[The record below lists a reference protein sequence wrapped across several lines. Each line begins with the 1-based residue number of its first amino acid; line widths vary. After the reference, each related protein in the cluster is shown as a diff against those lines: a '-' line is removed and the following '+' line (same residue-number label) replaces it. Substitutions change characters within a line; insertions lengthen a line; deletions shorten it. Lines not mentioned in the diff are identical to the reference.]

1 MRTAPLG
8 RMRARR
14 LGGLCLAMLLAAVLV
29 AGCGGGG
36 GGSFTLP
43 SNATL
48 PNGGGGRG
56 GSGGGGQTT
65 TETVSPPP
73 QTQKPSTNDQDETT
87 NWALIALI
95 AGAVVLVALIGW
107 LIARSRG
114 ARGRYSRA
122 VNDIYAEGVTVHDRL
137 ATLGPQ
143 PGAVIAGVD
152 PMLDKLTADAR
163 RLQPSAPNDQARA
176 AMEDLLRDLVAIR
189 SAVSAIETTGAAAE
203 TVDLPGRL
211 ASMRA
216 SLDRVLATR

>member
-8 RMRARR
+8 RLRAGR
-14 LGGLCLAMLLAAVLV
+14 LGGLCFAILLSAVIV
-29 AGCGGGG
+29 VGCGGGG

-48 PNGGGGRG
+48 PTGGGGGG
-56 GSGGGGQTT
+56 GSGGQTT
-65 TETVSPPP
+65 TETVSPPADE
-73 QTQKPSTNDQDETT
+73 QKTNATNQDEST

-122 VNDIYAEGVTVHDRL
+122 INDIYAEGVTVHDRL

-143 PGAVIAGVD
+143 PGAAIAGVD
-152 PMLDKLTADAR
+152 PMLDKLTADTR
-163 RLQPSAPNDQARA
+163 RLQASAPNDQARA
-176 AMEDLLRDLVAIR
+176 ALEDLLRDLVAIR

-211 ASMRA
+211 ASLRA
-216 SLDRVLATR
+216 SLERVLATR

>member
-1 MRTAPLG
+1 MQ
-8 RMRARR
+8 RR
-14 LGGLCLAMLLAAVLV
+14 LGGLCLAILLSAVLV
-29 AGCGGGG
+29 VGCGGGG

-48 PNGGGGRG
+48 PTGGGGG
-56 GSGGGGQTT
+56 GGGGGQTT

-73 QTQKPSTNDQDETT
+73 ETQKTNANNQDEST

-143 PGAVIAGVD
+143 PGAAIAGVD

-176 AMEDLLRDLVAIR
+176 ALEDLLRDLVAIR

-211 ASMRA
+211 ASLRA
-216 SLDRVLATR
+216 SLDRVLAAR

>member
-1 MRTAPLG
+1 
-8 RMRARR
+8 
-14 LGGLCLAMLLAAVLV
+14 VLV
-29 AGCGGGG
+29 VGCGGGG

-48 PNGGGGRG
+48 PTGGGGG
-56 GSGGGGQTT
+56 GGGGGGQTT

-73 QTQKPSTNDQDETT
+73 ETQKTNTNNQDET

-143 PGAVIAGVD
+143 PGAAIAGVD

-176 AMEDLLRDLVAIR
+176 ALEDLLRDLVAIR

-203 TVDLPGRL
+203 TVDLAGRL
-211 ASMRA
+211 ASLRA
-216 SLDRVLATR
+216 SLDRVLAAR

>member
-1 MRTAPLG
+1 
-8 RMRARR
+8 
-14 LGGLCLAMLLAAVLV
+14 VLV
-29 AGCGGGG
+29 VGCGGGG

-48 PNGGGGRG
+48 PTGGGGG
-56 GSGGGGQTT
+56 GGGGGQTT

-73 QTQKPSTNDQDETT
+73 ETQKTNTNNQDET

-143 PGAVIAGVD
+143 PGAAIAGVD

-176 AMEDLLRDLVAIR
+176 ALEDLLRDLVAIR

-211 ASMRA
+211 ASLRA
-216 SLDRVLATR
+216 SLDRVLASR

>member
-1 MRTAPLG
+1 M
-8 RMRARR
+8 
-14 LGGLCLAMLLAAVLV
+14 
-29 AGCGGGG
+29 
-36 GGSFTLP
+36 
-43 SNATL
+43 
-48 PNGGGGRG
+48 
-56 GSGGGGQTT
+56 
-65 TETVSPPP
+65 SPPP
-73 QTQKPSTNDQDETT
+73 ETQKTNANNQGEST

-143 PGAVIAGVD
+143 PGAAIAGVD

-176 AMEDLLRDLVAIR
+176 ALEDLLRDLVAIR

-203 TVDLPGRL
+203 TVDLAGRL

-216 SLDRVLATR
+216 SLDRVLAAR

>member
-1 MRTAPLG
+1 
-8 RMRARR
+8 MRARR

-48 PNGGGGRG
+48 PNGGGGG
-56 GSGGGGQTT
+56 GGGGGQTT

-73 QTQKPSTNDQDETT
+73 QTQKPSTNNQDET

-95 AGAVVLVALIGW
+95 AGAVVLVALSGW
-107 LIARSRG
+107 LIARRRG
-114 ARGRYSRA
+114 ARGRYGQA

-143 PGAVIAGVD
+143 PGAAIAGVD

-163 RLQPSAPNDQARA
+163 RLQPSAPNDEARA
-176 AMEDLLRDLVAIR
+176 ALEDLLRDLVAIR

>member
-8 RMRARR
+8 RSCARR
-14 LGGLCLAMLLAAVLV
+14 LGGPCLAILLSAVLV
-29 AGCGGGG
+29 VGCGGGG

-48 PNGGGGRG
+48 PTGAGGG
-56 GSGGGGQTT
+56 GGGGQTT

-73 QTQKPSTNDQDETT
+73 ETQKTSANNQDEST

-143 PGAVIAGVD
+143 PGAAIAGVD

-176 AMEDLLRDLVAIR
+176 ALEDLLRDLVAIR

-203 TVDLPGRL
+203 TVDLAGRL
-211 ASMRA
+211 ALLRA
-216 SLDRVLATR
+216 SLDRVLAAR

>member
-1 MRTAPLG
+1 MRTAPSG
-8 RMRARR
+8 RTRAPR
-14 LGGLCLAMLLAAVLV
+14 LGGLCLAILLSAVLV
-29 AGCGGGG
+29 VGCGGGG

-48 PNGGGGRG
+48 PTGAGGGG
-56 GSGGGGQTT
+56 GGGGQTT

-73 QTQKPSTNDQDETT
+73 ATQKTNANNQNQST

-143 PGAVIAGVD
+143 PGAAIAGVD

-176 AMEDLLRDLVAIR
+176 ALEDLLRDLVAIR

-203 TVDLPGRL
+203 TVDLAGRL

-216 SLDRVLATR
+216 SLDRVLAAR

>member
-36 GGSFTLP
+36 GGSFMLP

-48 PNGGGGRG
+48 PNGGGG
-56 GSGGGGQTT
+56 GGGQTT
-65 TETVSPPP
+65 TETVPPP
-73 QTQKPSTNDQDETT
+73 QTQQTSANNQGEST

-107 LIARSRG
+107 LIARRRG
-114 ARGRYSRA
+114 ARGRYGQA

-143 PGAVIAGVD
+143 PGAAIAGVD

-163 RLQPSAPNDQARA
+163 RLQPSAPNDEARA
-176 AMEDLLRDLVAIR
+176 ALEDLLRDLVAIR

>member
-1 MRTAPLG
+1 
-8 RMRARR
+8 
-14 LGGLCLAMLLAAVLV
+14 VLV
-29 AGCGGGG
+29 VGCGGGGG

-48 PNGGGGRG
+48 PTGAGGG
-56 GSGGGGQTT
+56 GGGGQTT

-73 QTQKPSTNDQDETT
+73 ETQTNANNQDEST

-143 PGAVIAGVD
+143 PGAAIAGVD

-176 AMEDLLRDLVAIR
+176 ALEDLLRDLVAIR

-203 TVDLPGRL
+203 TVDLAGRL
-211 ASMRA
+211 ALLRA
-216 SLDRVLATR
+216 SLDRVLAAR

>member
-8 RMRARR
+8 RTRARR
-14 LGGLCLAMLLAAVLV
+14 LVGLCLAVLLAAVLV
-29 AGCGGGG
+29 VGCGGGG

-48 PNGGGGRG
+48 PTGGGGG
-56 GSGGGGQTT
+56 GGGGGGQTT

-73 QTQKPSTNDQDETT
+73 ETQKPSTNNQDET

-143 PGAVIAGVD
+143 PGAAIAGVD

-176 AMEDLLRDLVAIR
+176 ALEDLLRDLVAIR

>member
-14 LGGLCLAMLLAAVLV
+14 LGGLCLAILLSAVIV
-29 AGCGGGG
+29 VGCGGGG

-48 PNGGGGRG
+48 PTGGGGG
-56 GSGGGGQTT
+56 GGGGGQTT
-65 TETVSPPP
+65 TETGSPPP
-73 QTQKPSTNDQDETT
+73 QAQKTNATNQDEST

-143 PGAVIAGVD
+143 PGAAIAGVD

-163 RLQPSAPNDQARA
+163 RLQASAPNDQARA
-176 AMEDLLRDLVAIR
+176 ALEDLLRDLVAIR
-189 SAVSAIETTGAAAE
+189 SAVSAIETTGAATE

-211 ASMRA
+211 TSLRA
-216 SLDRVLATR
+216 SLERVLATR

>member
-1 MRTAPLG
+1 
-8 RMRARR
+8 MRARR
-14 LGGLCLAMLLAAVLV
+14 LNGLCLAMLLAAVLV
-29 AGCGGGG
+29 VGCGGGG

-48 PNGGGGRG
+48 PTGGGGG
-56 GSGGGGQTT
+56 GGGGGQTT
-65 TETVSPPP
+65 TETVSPPSTT
-73 QTQKPSTNDQDETT
+73 QTPSTNNQDET

-114 ARGRYSRA
+114 AHGRYSRA

-143 PGAVIAGVD
+143 PGAAIAGVD

-176 AMEDLLRDLVAIR
+176 ALEDLLRDLVAIR

>member
-1 MRTAPLG
+1 MRTARLG

-14 LGGLCLAMLLAAVLV
+14 LVGLCLAMLLAAVLAV
-29 AGCGGGG
+29 GCGGGG

-48 PNGGGGRG
+48 PTGGGGG
-56 GSGGGGQTT
+56 GGGGQTT

-73 QTQKPSTNDQDETT
+73 QTQQTNANNQGEST

-143 PGAVIAGVD
+143 PGAAIAGVD

-176 AMEDLLRDLVAIR
+176 ALEDLLRDLVAIR

>member
-1 MRTAPLG
+1 
-8 RMRARR
+8 
-14 LGGLCLAMLLAAVLV
+14 VLV
-29 AGCGGGG
+29 VGCGGGG

-48 PNGGGGRG
+48 PTGGGGG
-56 GSGGGGQTT
+56 GGGGGQTT

-73 QTQKPSTNDQDETT
+73 ETQKTNTNNQDET

-95 AGAVVLVALIGW
+95 AGAVVLVVLIGW

-143 PGAVIAGVD
+143 PGAAIAGVD

-176 AMEDLLRDLVAIR
+176 ALEDLLRDLVAIR

-211 ASMRA
+211 ASLRA
-216 SLDRVLATR
+216 SLDRVLASR

>member
-8 RMRARR
+8 RTRARR
-14 LGGLCLAMLLAAVLV
+14 LVGPWLAVLLAAVLV
-29 AGCGGGG
+29 VGCGGGG

-48 PNGGGGRG
+48 PTGSGGGGG
-56 GSGGGGQTT
+56 GGGGQTT

-73 QTQKPSTNDQDETT
+73 ETQKPSTNNQDET

-143 PGAVIAGVD
+143 PGAAIAGVD

-176 AMEDLLRDLVAIR
+176 ALEDLLRDLVAIR

-211 ASMRA
+211 ASLRA
-216 SLDRVLATR
+216 SLDRVLASR

>member
-1 MRTAPLG
+1 MRTAPSG
-8 RMRARR
+8 RTRARR
-14 LGGLCLAMLLAAVLV
+14 LGGLCLAILLTAVLV
-29 AGCGGGG
+29 VGCGGGG

-48 PNGGGGRG
+48 PTGGGGG
-56 GSGGGGQTT
+56 GGGGGGQTT

-73 QTQKPSTNDQDETT
+73 ETQKTNTNNQDET

-143 PGAVIAGVD
+143 PGAAIAGVD

-176 AMEDLLRDLVAIR
+176 ALEDLLRDLVAIR

-211 ASMRA
+211 ASLRA
-216 SLDRVLATR
+216 SLDRVLAAR

>member
-1 MRTAPLG
+1 MRTARLG
-8 RMRARR
+8 RMPARR
-14 LGGLCLAMLLAAVLV
+14 LVGLCLAMLLAAVLV
-29 AGCGGGG
+29 VGCGGGG

-48 PNGGGGRG
+48 PTGGAGG
-56 GSGGGGQTT
+56 GGGGQTT

-73 QTQKPSTNDQDETT
+73 TTQTPSTNNQDET

-122 VNDIYAEGVTVHDRL
+122 VNDICAEGVTVHDRL

-143 PGAVIAGVD
+143 PGAAIAGVD

-176 AMEDLLRDLVAIR
+176 ALEDLLRDLIAIR

>member
-14 LGGLCLAMLLAAVLV
+14 LGGLCLAILV
-29 AGCGGGG
+29 AATLVVGCGGGG

-48 PNGGGGRG
+48 PSGGGG
-56 GSGGGGQTT
+56 GGGGQTT
-65 TETVSPPP
+65 TETVSPAPE
-73 QTQKPSTNDQDETT
+73 TQKSQKQEDST

-107 LIARSRG
+107 LIARHRG

-143 PGAVIAGVD
+143 PGAAIAGVD

-176 AMEDLLRDLVAIR
+176 ALEDLLRDLVAIR
-189 SAVSAIETTGAAAE
+189 SAVSAIETSGAAAE

-216 SLDRVLATR
+216 SLDRVLAAR

>member
-1 MRTAPLG
+1 
-8 RMRARR
+8 MRARR
-14 LGGLCLAMLLAAVLV
+14 LGGLCLAVLLAAVLV
-29 AGCGGGG
+29 VGCGGGG

-48 PNGGGGRG
+48 PTGGGG
-56 GSGGGGQTT
+56 GGGGQTT

-73 QTQKPSTNDQDETT
+73 ETQKTNANNQDET

-143 PGAVIAGVD
+143 PGAAIAGVD

-176 AMEDLLRDLVAIR
+176 ALEDLLRDLVAIR
-189 SAVSAIETTGAAAE
+189 SAVSAIEPTGAAAE
-203 TVDLPGRL
+203 SVDLPGRL
-211 ASMRA
+211 TSMRA
-216 SLDRVLATR
+216 SLDRVLGTR

>member
-29 AGCGGGG
+29 AGCGGRG

-48 PNGGGGRG
+48 PNGGGGG
-56 GSGGGGQTT
+56 GGGGQTT

-73 QTQKPSTNDQDETT
+73 ETQKANANKQDEST

-95 AGAVVLVALIGW
+95 TGAVVLVALIGW
-107 LIARSRG
+107 LVARSRG
-114 ARGRYSRA
+114 ARGRYSSA

-143 PGAVIAGVD
+143 PGAAIAGVD

-176 AMEDLLRDLVAIR
+176 ALEDLLRDLVAIR

>member
-1 MRTAPLG
+1 
-8 RMRARR
+8 MRARR
-14 LGGLCLAMLLAAVLV
+14 LGGLCLAMLLSAVLV
-29 AGCGGGG
+29 VGCGGGG

-48 PNGGGGRG
+48 PNGGGG
-56 GSGGGGQTT
+56 GGGQTT
-65 TETVSPPP
+65 TETVSPP
-73 QTQKPSTNDQDETT
+73 QTQQTSANNQGEST

-95 AGAVVLVALIGW
+95 AGAVALVALIGW

-143 PGAVIAGVD
+143 PGAAIAGVD

-176 AMEDLLRDLVAIR
+176 ALEDLLRDLVAIR

>member
-1 MRTAPLG
+1 
-8 RMRARR
+8 
-14 LGGLCLAMLLAAVLV
+14 VLV
-29 AGCGGGG
+29 VGCGGGG

-48 PNGGGGRG
+48 PTGGGGG
-56 GSGGGGQTT
+56 GGGGGGQTT

-73 QTQKPSTNDQDETT
+73 ETQKTNTNNQDET

-137 ATLGPQ
+137 ATLGPR
-143 PGAVIAGVD
+143 PGAAIAGVD

-176 AMEDLLRDLVAIR
+176 ALEDLLRDLVAIR

-211 ASMRA
+211 ASLRA
-216 SLDRVLATR
+216 SLDRVLAAR

>member
-1 MRTAPLG
+1 
-8 RMRARR
+8 MRARR

-29 AGCGGGG
+29 VGCGGGG
-36 GGSFTLP
+36 GASFTLP

-48 PNGGGGRG
+48 PSGGGGG
-56 GSGGGGQTT
+56 GGGGGQTT
-65 TETVSPPP
+65 TGTVSPPP
-73 QTQKPSTNDQDETT
+73 QTQKTSASKQEEST

-107 LIARSRG
+107 LIARKRG

-122 VNDIYAEGVTVHDRL
+122 VNDIYAEGVTLHDRL

-143 PGAVIAGVD
+143 PGAAIAGVD

-176 AMEDLLRDLVAIR
+176 ALEDLLRDLVAIR

-211 ASMRA
+211 ATMRA

>member
-8 RMRARR
+8 RTRARR
-14 LGGLCLAMLLAAVLV
+14 LVGLCLAVLLAAVLV
-29 AGCGGGG
+29 VGCGGGG

-48 PNGGGGRG
+48 PTGGGGG
-56 GSGGGGQTT
+56 GGGGGGQTT

-73 QTQKPSTNDQDETT
+73 TTQKTNANNQDET

-143 PGAVIAGVD
+143 PGAAIAGVD

-176 AMEDLLRDLVAIR
+176 ALEDLLRDLVAIR

>member
-1 MRTAPLG
+1 MR
-8 RMRARR
+8 RM
-14 LGGLCLAMLLAAVLV
+14 GGLCLAILLSAVLV
-29 AGCGGGG
+29 VGCGGGG

-48 PNGGGGRG
+48 PTGAGGGG
-56 GSGGGGQTT
+56 GGGGQTT

-73 QTQKPSTNDQDETT
+73 ETQKTNANNQDEST

-143 PGAVIAGVD
+143 PGAAIAGVD

-176 AMEDLLRDLVAIR
+176 ALEDLLRDLVAIR

-211 ASMRA
+211 ASLRA
-216 SLDRVLATR
+216 SLDRVLAAR

>member
-1 MRTAPLG
+1 MRSAPSG
-8 RMRARR
+8 RTRAPR
-14 LGGLCLAMLLAAVLV
+14 LGGLCLAFLLSAVLMV
-29 AGCGGGG
+29 GCGGGG

-48 PNGGGGRG
+48 PTGAGGGGG
-56 GSGGGGQTT
+56 GGGGQTT
-65 TETVSPPP
+65 TETVSPPSA
-73 QTQKPSTNDQDETT
+73 TQKTNANNQNQST

-137 ATLGPQ
+137 ATLGPR
-143 PGAVIAGVD
+143 PGAAIAGVD

-176 AMEDLLRDLVAIR
+176 ALEDLLRDLVAIR

-203 TVDLPGRL
+203 TVDLAGRL

-216 SLDRVLATR
+216 SLDRVLAAR

>member
-1 MRTAPLG
+1 MRTAPSG
-8 RMRARR
+8 RTRARR
-14 LGGLCLAMLLAAVLV
+14 LGGLCLAILLSAVLV
-29 AGCGGGG
+29 VGCGGGG

-48 PNGGGGRG
+48 PTGAGGGG
-56 GSGGGGQTT
+56 GGGGQTT
-65 TETVSPPP
+65 TETLSPPP
-73 QTQKPSTNDQDETT
+73 LAPATSSTKQEDST

-95 AGAVVLVALIGW
+95 VGAVVLVALIGW

-143 PGAVIAGVD
+143 PGAAIAGVD

-176 AMEDLLRDLVAIR
+176 ALEDLLRDLVAIR

-211 ASMRA
+211 ASLRA
-216 SLDRVLATR
+216 SLDRVLAAR

>member
-1 MRTAPLG
+1 M
-8 RMRARR
+8 
-14 LGGLCLAMLLAAVLV
+14 GGLCLAILLSAVLV
-29 AGCGGGG
+29 VGCGGGG

-48 PNGGGGRG
+48 PTGGAGGG
-56 GSGGGGQTT
+56 GGGGQTT

-73 QTQKPSTNDQDETT
+73 ETQKTNANNQGEST

-143 PGAVIAGVD
+143 PGAAIAGVD

-176 AMEDLLRDLVAIR
+176 ALEDLLRDLVAIR

-203 TVDLPGRL
+203 TVDLAGRL

-216 SLDRVLATR
+216 SLDRVLAAR

>member
-1 MRTAPLG
+1 V
-8 RMRARR
+8 
-14 LGGLCLAMLLAAVLV
+14 LLAAVLV
-29 AGCGGGG
+29 VGCGGGG

-48 PNGGGGRG
+48 PTGGGGG
-56 GSGGGGQTT
+56 GGGGGGQTT

-73 QTQKPSTNDQDETT
+73 ETQKPSTNNQDET

-143 PGAVIAGVD
+143 PGAAIAGVD

-163 RLQPSAPNDQARA
+163 RLQPSAPNDEARA
-176 AMEDLLRDLVAIR
+176 ALEDLLRDLVAIR

>member
-1 MRTAPLG
+1 
-8 RMRARR
+8 
-14 LGGLCLAMLLAAVLV
+14 VLV
-29 AGCGGGG
+29 VGCGGGG

-48 PNGGGGRG
+48 PTGGGGG
-56 GSGGGGQTT
+56 GGGGGGQTT

-73 QTQKPSTNDQDETT
+73 ETQKTNTNNQDET

-143 PGAVIAGVD
+143 PGAAIAGVD

-176 AMEDLLRDLVAIR
+176 ALEDLLRDLVAIR

-203 TVDLPGRL
+203 TVDLAGRL

-216 SLDRVLATR
+216 SLDRVLAAR

>member
-1 MRTAPLG
+1 
-8 RMRARR
+8 MRARR
-14 LGGLCLAMLLAAVLV
+14 LGGLCLAIILAAVLV
-29 AGCGGGG
+29 VGCGGGG

-48 PNGGGGRG
+48 PNGGGG
-56 GSGGGGQTT
+56 GGQTT

-73 QTQKPSTNDQDETT
+73 ETQKPSANNQDET

-143 PGAVIAGVD
+143 PGAAIAGVD

-176 AMEDLLRDLVAIR
+176 ALDDLLRDLVAIR

>member
-1 MRTAPLG
+1 MRTAPWG
-8 RMRARR
+8 RTHARR
-14 LGGLCLAMLLAAVLV
+14 LGGLCLAILLSAVLV
-29 AGCGGGG
+29 VGCGGGSG

-48 PNGGGGRG
+48 PTGAGGGG
-56 GSGGGGQTT
+56 GGGGQTT

-73 QTQKPSTNDQDETT
+73 ETQKTNANNQDEST

-95 AGAVVLVALIGW
+95 VGAVVLVALIGW

-143 PGAVIAGVD
+143 PGAAIAGVD

-176 AMEDLLRDLVAIR
+176 ALEDLLRDLVAIR

-211 ASMRA
+211 ASLRA
-216 SLDRVLATR
+216 SLDRVLAAR

>member
-14 LGGLCLAMLLAAVLV
+14 LGGLCLAMLLSAVLV
-29 AGCGGGG
+29 VGCGGGG

-48 PNGGGGRG
+48 PNGGGG
-56 GSGGGGQTT
+56 GGGQTT
-65 TETVSPPP
+65 TETVSPP
-73 QTQKPSTNDQDETT
+73 QTQQTSANNQGEST

-95 AGAVVLVALIGW
+95 AGAVALVALIGW

-143 PGAVIAGVD
+143 PGAAIAGVD

-176 AMEDLLRDLVAIR
+176 ALEDLLRDLVAIR

>member
-1 MRTAPLG
+1 
-8 RMRARR
+8 MRARR
-14 LGGLCLAMLLAAVLV
+14 LGGLCLAMLLSAVLV
-29 AGCGGGG
+29 VGCGGGG

-48 PNGGGGRG
+48 PNGGGG
-56 GSGGGGQTT
+56 GGGQTT
-65 TETVSPPP
+65 TETVSPP
-73 QTQKPSTNDQDETT
+73 QTQQTSANNQGEST

-95 AGAVVLVALIGW
+95 AGAVALVALIGW

-143 PGAVIAGVD
+143 PGAAIAGVD

-176 AMEDLLRDLVAIR
+176 ALEDLLRDLVAIR

-211 ASMRA
+211 ASLRA
-216 SLDRVLATR
+216 SLDRMLAAR

>member
-1 MRTAPLG
+1 MRTAAWG
-8 RMRARR
+8 RTRVRR
-14 LGGLCLAMLLAAVLV
+14 LGGLCLAILLSAVLV

-48 PNGGGGRG
+48 PTGAG
-56 GSGGGGQTT
+56 GGGGQTT
-65 TETVSPPP
+65 TETVTPPP
-73 QTQKPSTNDQDETT
+73 VTQKVKEKEEST
-87 NWALIALI
+87 NWALIALV

-143 PGAVIAGVD
+143 PGAAIAGVD

-176 AMEDLLRDLVAIR
+176 ALDDLLRDLVAIR

-211 ASMRA
+211 ASLRA
-216 SLDRVLATR
+216 SLDRVLAAR

>member
-1 MRTAPLG
+1 MRTAPSG
-8 RMRARR
+8 RSRARR
-14 LGGLCLAMLLAAVLV
+14 LGGLCLAILLTAVLV
-29 AGCGGGG
+29 VGCGGGG

-48 PNGGGGRG
+48 PTGGGGG
-56 GSGGGGQTT
+56 GGGGGQTT
-65 TETVSPPP
+65 TETVSPPA
-73 QTQKPSTNDQDETT
+73 QTQTTTANNQDET

-143 PGAVIAGVD
+143 PGAAIAGVD

-176 AMEDLLRDLVAIR
+176 ALEDLLRDLVAIR

-203 TVDLPGRL
+203 TVDLAGRL

-216 SLDRVLATR
+216 SLDRVLAAR